1 MSTIIQRDFAFQAG
15 VYFEGKF
22 LMTCYDMSL
31 VMSVETDSIKEQNI
45 AMDRIKY
52 FLNECLEYSIFVQD
66 SEKAMIE
73 KYQAADLKVCTVP
86 EAPYDQIISVLI
98 LQKLNAITEGRLI
111 ISDIT
116 FVSEL
121 SDGVAFLY
129 DLDTVNE
136 TSPFRSGWWTEA
148 NTKISNMNPNKK
160 EKIVRLSKVKNDWS
174 FIGLDWGQKT
184 SKTTEIIF
192 TSETEKP

>member
-22 LMTCYDMSL
+22 LMTRYDLSL

-52 FLNECLEYSIFVQD
+52 FLNECLEYSIFVQE

-73 KYQAADLKVCTVP
+73 KYQAAELKVCTVP
-86 EAPYDQIISVLI
+86 EEPYDQIIAVLL
-98 LQKLNAITEGRLI
+98 LQKLNSITEGRLI

-136 TSPFRSGWWTEA
+136 TSPFKSGWYTES
-148 NTKISNMNPNKK
+148 NTTISNIKPNKK
-160 EKIVRLSKVKNDWS
+160 DKIVRLSKVKNDWA
-174 FIGLDWGQKT
+174 FIGLDWAQKS
-184 SKTTEIIF
+184 SKATEIIF
-192 TSETEKP
+192 TSEPDKP